1 MKVVL
6 FCGGYGMRMRDGV
19 DDVPKPMA
27 MVGDRPLI
35 WHVMRYYA
43 HYGHREF
50 ILAMGFGARHI
61 AHYFLEYNEMDSN
74 DFVIDGGI
82 AAPLSTD
89 IADWRITFVHTGI
102 ETPIGERL
110 RRVRR
115 YLGEDEFF
123 MANYAD
129 VLTDAP
135 LDDVVARFKA
145 SDALATLLAVPPQSA
160 FHVIDTNEQG
170 YVSDIHS
177 VATMSCRENGGYFV
191 MRRELIDRIAP
202 GKDLVGDV
210 LTALAHEG
218 KVLAYP
224 YDGFWMPADTV
235 KERVVL
241 DGLAHAG
248 TAPWEV
254 WRAGAGE
261 PSVVAEDDHR
271 SASTRGILGHE
282 PRGNGVSQRVMS
294 SAGPLSG
301 R

>member
-43 HYGHREF
+43 HFGHTEF
-50 ILAMGFGARHI
+50 ILAMGYGARHI
-61 AHYFLEYNEMDSN
+61 ARYFLDYEEMHSN
-74 DFVIDGGI
+74 DFVIDRGV
-82 AAPLSTD
+82 ATPLQTD
-89 IADWRITFVHTGI
+89 IADWKITFVHTGI

-110 RRVRR
+110 RRVREH
-115 YLGEDEFF
+115 LGDDEYF

-135 LDDVVARFKA
+135 LDDVVDRFEK
-145 SDALATLLAVPPQSA
+145 SEALASLLAVPPQSA
-160 FHVIDTNEQG
+160 FHVVDTDDHG

-177 VATMSCRENGGYFV
+177 VSTMQVRENGGYFV
-191 MRRELIDRIAP
+191 MRRELLDHIEP
-202 GKDLVGDV
+202 GKDLVADV
-210 LTALAHEG
+210 LTGLAHQG

-241 DGLAHAG
+241 DRLAHAG
-248 TAPWEV
+248 EGPWEV
-254 WRAGAGE
+254 WRNGCGEAAGLVAGGAMTAEAVETATGVEAKPAVEQE
-261 PSVVAEDDHR
+261 PERAAE
-271 SASTRGILGHE
+271 
-282 PRGNGVSQRVMS
+282 
-294 SAGPLSG
+294 PLSG

>member
-6 FCGGYGMRMRDGV
+6 FCGGFGMRMRDGV
-19 DDVPKPMA
+19 EDVPKPMA
-27 MVGDRPLI
+27 MVGERPLI

-43 HYGHREF
+43 HFGHREF
-50 ILAMGFGARHI
+50 ILAMGYGARHI
-61 AHYFLEYNEMDSN
+61 SRYFLDYEEMHSN
-74 DFVIDGGI
+74 DFVIDRGVTT
-82 AAPLSTD
+82 PLQTD

-110 RRVRR
+110 RRVRDH
-115 YLGEDEFF
+115 LDDDEFF

-135 LDDVVARFKA
+135 LDDIVSRFTA
-145 SDALATLLAVPPQSA
+145 SDALASLLAVPPQSA
-160 FHVIDTNEQG
+160 FHVVDTDERG

-177 VATMSCRENGGYFV
+177 VATMRVRENGGYFV
-191 MRRELIDRIAP
+191 MRRELLDHIEP
-202 GKDLVGDV
+202 GKDLVTDV
-210 LTALAHEG
+210 LTGLAHQG

-241 DGLAHAG
+241 DRLAHAG
-248 TAPWEV
+248 EGPWEV
-254 WRAGAGE
+254 WRTEPTEQPGLVAGGMAQASISDAVELVTG
-261 PSVVAEDDHR
+261 
-271 SASTRGILGHE
+271 SASKPQASDAAEL
-282 PRGNGVSQRVMS
+282 
-294 SAGPLSG
+294 LSG

>member
-19 DDVPKPMA
+19 EDLPKPMA

-43 HYGHREF
+43 HFGHREF
-50 ILAMGFGARHI
+50 ILAMGYGARHI
-61 AHYFLEYNEMDSN
+61 SRYFLEYEEMDSN
-74 DFVIDGGI
+74 DFVIDGGV

-89 IADWRITFVHTGI
+89 LADWHITFVHTGI

-115 YLGEDEFF
+115 HLGNDEVF

-135 LDDVVARFKA
+135 LDDVIARFTA
-145 SDALATLLAVPPQSA
+145 SEAIATLLAVPPQSA
-160 FHVIDTNEQG
+160 FHVVDTDARG

-177 VATMSCRENGGYFV
+177 VATMSVRENGGYFV
-191 MRRELIDRIAP
+191 MRRELIDHIAP
-202 GKDLVGDV
+202 GQDLVGDV
-210 LTALAHEG
+210 LTKLARRG
-218 KVLAYP
+218 RVLAYP

-241 DGLAHAG
+241 DNLAHAG
-248 TAPWEV
+248 TAPWEL
-254 WRAGAGE
+254 WRSKTPDLMLSTTDSINGGEPAEETAGA
-261 PSVVAEDDHR
+261 VAV
-271 SASTRGILGHE
+271 SSPTPIL
-282 PRGNGVSQRVMS
+282 Q
-294 SAGPLSG
+294 PLSG

>member
-6 FCGGYGMRMRDGV
+6 FCGGYGMRMRDGT
-19 DDVPKPMA
+19 DDLPKPMV

-43 HYGHREF
+43 HFGHREF
-50 ILAMGFGARHI
+50 ILAMGYGARHI
-61 AHYFLEYNEMDSN
+61 ARYFLQYEEMDSN
-74 DFVIDGGI
+74 DFVIDRGV
-82 AAPLSTD
+82 ASPLSTD

-115 YLGEDEFF
+115 HLGTDEYF

-135 LDDVVARFKA
+135 LDEVVDRFKA
-145 SDALATLLAVPPQSA
+145 SDAIASLLAVPPQSA
-160 FHVIDTNEQG
+160 FHVVDTDAQG

-177 VATMSCRENGGYFV
+177 VATMSVRENGGYFV
-191 MRRELIDRIAP
+191 MRRELLDHIAP
-202 GKDLVGDV
+202 GHDLVGDV
-210 LTALAHEG
+210 LTKLARQG
-218 KVLAYP
+218 RVLAYP

-241 DGLAHAG
+241 DNLAHAG
-248 TAPWEV
+248 TAPWAL
-254 WRAGAGE
+254 WRSPTTRPQAT
-261 PSVVAEDDHR
+261 PKDVVPADACVPVEETTSAE
-271 SASTRGILGHE
+271 AVTPPAPLL
-282 PRGNGVSQRVMS
+282 Q
-294 SAGPLSG
+294 PLSG